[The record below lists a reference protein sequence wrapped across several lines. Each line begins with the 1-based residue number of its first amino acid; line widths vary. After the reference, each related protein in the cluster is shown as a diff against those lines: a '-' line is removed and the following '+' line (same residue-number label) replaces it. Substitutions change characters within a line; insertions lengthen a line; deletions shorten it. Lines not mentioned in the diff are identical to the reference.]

1 MMKQSSNF
9 ICNSLCQLYFNLP
22 VYSITISMIYIL
34 TYLTKYKYI
43 TAHDFFSRHE
53 ISPHPP
59 PPKSKY
65 ENPSLIFRPAR
76 GPNVA
81 AGLLCQFLFK
91 KYHLNSISNTAHNQ
105 HIQTLQVAIHLD
117 VSFCIT
123 VLSYPVYKHQMN
135 LLIKG

>member
-1 MMKQSSNF
+1 MK
-9 ICNSLCQLYFNLP
+9 
-22 VYSITISMIYIL
+22 
-34 TYLTKYKYI
+34 K
-43 TAHDFFSRHE
+43 
-53 ISPHPP
+53 HPP
-59 PPKSKY
+59 PLKY
-65 ENPSLIFRPAR
+65 PPPPISTPPNSPPPPNQNMKIRPAR

-117 VSFCIT
+117 VPFCIT
-123 VLSYPVYKHQMN
+123 ILLYPVYKHQIN